1 MSNLDYFS
9 RGLIKAF
16 ERQRAM
22 QQQVN
27 VVSDD
32 RDSTITTNTIIKT
45 TTDTSIT
52 KFSDRLN
59 QTIIVK
65 EMISLIKQRKMK

>member
-22 QQQVN
+22 QQQTKVEKVGN
-27 VVSDD
+27 I
-32 RDSTITTNTIIKT
+32 STTAIITTQIDHDEQYRT
-45 TTDTSIT
+45 TTIQNM
-52 KFSDRLN
+52 LN
-59 QTIIVK
+59 YIN
-65 EMISLIKQRKMK
+65 QRKEETNHD

>member
-32 RDSTITTNTIIKT
+32 RDSTITPILLSRPPPTP
-45 TTDTSIT
+45 
-52 KFSDRLN
+52 R
-59 QTIIVK
+59 
-65 EMISLIKQRKMK
+65 SLSLVID